1 MWRNALRSG
10 STKMIH
16 LTFRCIILHVG
27 RNIYSQESSTHPLK
41 KKMLHSNI
49 LTPGLQLTCCW
60 KDLWKSCDNLLPNV
74 ALWVS
79 ISDWKSACAKF
90 LGNFAIGP
98 TKNHGICYGIHRKY
112 HNCRVYYLPLFWKK
126 LFAMRLPRNNFNHV
140 LQNEAV

>member
-27 RNIYSQESSTHPLK
+27 RNIVRKVLLTLWK
-41 KKMLHSNI
+41 KKCSIQTFWLQDFNSRAVGRIYGKVVITYCQML
-49 LTPGLQLTCCW
+49 PYGL
-60 KDLWKSCDNLLPNV
+60 
-74 ALWVS
+74 S
-79 ISDWKSACAKF
+79 ISDRKSACAKF

-112 HNCRVYYLPLFWKK
+112 HNCRVYYLPLFWRK